1 MQSEN
6 NLNIYRVMI
15 QELKFKNFKSFK
27 EEVTLSFEATKDQ
40 TFEEYHVVEVAPNVR
55 LLRFAMVYGAN
66 ASGKSNLLDAIEFL
80 HNFFVDKQ
88 EDIEDRTGAVP
99 FRLDPAT
106 PNEPSEFSLKFYVG
120 ATKYWYELK
129 ITPKQVISEKLS
141 YYPSVQPKKLFERT
155 LENGQS
161 VINFNPAT
169 VKISPAAKEE
179 ISLKCLPNMSF
190 FAAKNQVNIVIEKID
205 VAKDWLRNNIMPM
218 VIPSSRMF
226 EYASN
231 KMYENSALKSYL
243 LDFVQEADFN
253 ISDVRSDKVSREL
266 PKQIIN
272 LLLADER
279 TPDEM
284 KEQIKTKQSIS
295 TIQTVFEHTVQNERG
310 TETYLM
316 STESQS
322 EGTRRTFGI
331 EAAIYEAIETQSFL
345 FIDEIEASLHP
356 ELVEF
361 MIQRFLSTKSHA
373 QLLVTTHYDPLL
385 NTVGDDLI
393 RRDSVWFTEKK
404 ESGSTDLYSLVEY
417 KGLNRIASLQKAYR
431 NGVFGALP
439 NIKA

>member
-1 MQSEN
+1 
-6 NLNIYRVMI
+6 MI
-15 QELKFKNFKSFK
+15 QELRFKNYKSFK
-27 EEVTLSFEATKDQ
+27 DEVTLSFEATKDK
-40 TFEEYHVVEVAPNVR
+40 TFEDYQIVEVAPNVR

-66 ASGKSNLLDAIEFL
+66 ASGKSNLLDAIDFL
-80 HNFFVDKQ
+80 HNFFFDRP
-88 EDIEDRTGAVP
+88 EDSEEITGAIP
-99 FRLDPAT
+99 FKLDAAT
-106 PNEPSEFSLKFYVG
+106 PNEPSEFSLKFFVG
-120 ATKYWYELK
+120 EIKYWYELK
-129 ITPKQVISEKLS
+129 LTQKQVLSEKL
-141 YYPSVQPKKLFERT
+141 YFYTSVQPKKLFERK

-169 VKISPAAKEE
+169 VKISSAAKEE

-190 FAAKNQVNIVIEKID
+190 FAAKNQVNIAIEKID

-226 EYASN
+226 DYVNS
-231 KMYENSALKSYL
+231 KMYENATLKSHL
-243 LDFVQEADFN
+243 LEFIHEADFN
-253 ISDVRSDKVSREL
+253 ISDVRSDKVSKAL
-266 PKQIIN
+266 PEQFLN
-272 LLLADER
+272 LLLADET
-279 TPDEM
+279 TPEEV
-284 KEQIKTKQSIS
+284 KERIKTDHVVT
-295 TIQTVFEHTVQNERG
+295 TIQTVFEHTVHNERG

-322 EGTRRTFGI
+322 EGTKRTFGI
-331 EAAIYEAIETQSFL
+331 EVAIYEALQNQSFI

-356 ELVEF
+356 ELVKF
-361 MIQRFLSTKSHA
+361 ILQRFLATKSRA

-393 RRDSVWFTEKK
+393 RKDSVWFTEKN

-439 NIKA
+439 NIKG

>member
-1 MQSEN
+1 
-6 NLNIYRVMI
+6 MI

-27 EEVTLSFEATKDQ
+27 DDVILSFEATKDL
-40 TFEEYHVVEVAPNVR
+40 TFEDYHVVEVAPNVR

-80 HNFFVDKQ
+80 HNFFFDKPDDV
-88 EDIEDRTGAVP
+88 EEKTGVSP
-99 FRLDPAT
+99 FKLDTAT

-120 ATKYWYELK
+120 GIKYWYELK

-141 YYPSVQPKKLFERT
+141 FYPTVQPKKLFERT

-161 VINFNPAT
+161 VISFNPAT

-190 FAAKNQVNIVIEKID
+190 FAAKNQVNIAIEKID
-205 VAKDWLRNNIMPM
+205 IAKDWLRNNIMPM
-218 VIPSSRMF
+218 VLPSSRMF
-226 EYASN
+226 EYASD
-231 KMYENSALKSYL
+231 KMYENTSLKSYL
-243 LDFVQEADFN
+243 LDFVHEADFN
-253 ISDVRSDKVSREL
+253 ISDVRSDKVSKAI
-266 PKQIIN
+266 PKGIIN
-272 LLLADER
+272 ILLADER
-279 TPDEM
+279 TPEEM
-284 KEQIKTKQSIS
+284 KEEIKTKQSIN
-295 TIQTVFEHTVQNERG
+295 TIQTVFEHTVHNERG

-331 EAAIYEAIETQSFL
+331 EAAIYEALETQSFL

-361 MIQRFLSTKSHA
+361 MIQRFLSTKSNA

-393 RRDSVWFTEKK
+393 RKDSVWFTEKK